1 MSIIQRL
8 PSNLINQI
16 AAGEVIER
24 PASVVKEL
32 VENAIDAGATQV
44 DVVLRDGGK
53 SYISVMDNGTGMDPE
68 DLRLSIERHATSKLS
83 HKDLFNIATLGF
95 RGEALPSIGA
105 ISRLTLTS
113 RTKNSDQGWSLSVE
127 GGTVQDCIPAAAH
140 MGTKIEVRDLFFA
153 VPARLK
159 FLKTTPVET
168 QHVTDHLQR
177 LALAYPQCG
186 FSLTTDQKL
195 SFSYEPQA
203 TSREGLLNRI
213 TQIMGNKFEN
223 DSLALDVSRDDHL
236 LSGFIG
242 LPTLN
247 RTNTQLQFL
256 FVNGRPVKDKLFAA
270 CIRAAYQDFLAH
282 DRHPL
287 LCLYLTAPGR
297 SLDVNVHP
305 AKIEVRF
312 QDTQFVRGFLISSIK
327 QALAGMQHR
336 SASTVAE
343 EALTAFRPK
352 EVFHQMNLGSS
363 PRPSSYNPSF
373 LTPSKNPAMSFTPF
387 QTKALP
393 IMESSSVMAPTINQ
407 AEKTP
412 ADSTT
417 FPLGAACAQLHENYI
432 VAQTQDGLVIVD
444 QHAAHERIVYE
455 QLKQDVSQHKVKS
468 QILLIPEVVELPKK
482 EYEALINSQEPL
494 NQFGIVLESF
504 GESSILIRE
513 VPSLLAHSNI
523 ALLIKDLAEEL
534 ASGGEGLT
542 IQKKINEI
550 CSSLACHGSV
560 RSGRRLSLSEMN
572 ELLRQMEQTPYSGQC
587 NHGRPT
593 QIELKLK
600 DIEKLFGRR

>member
-32 VENAIDAGATQV
+32 VENAIDAGATQI
-44 DVVLRDGGK
+44 DVILRDGGK
-53 SYISVMDNGTGMDPE
+53 SYISVVDNGMGMGPE

-105 ISRLTLTS
+105 ISRVNITS
-113 RTKNSDQGWSLSVE
+113 RTQNSDQGWSLSVE
-127 GGTVQDCIPAAAH
+127 GGLVQDCIPAPAH
-140 MGTKIEVRDLFFA
+140 VGTKIEVRDLFFA

-177 LALAYPQCG
+177 LALAYPQCA
-186 FSLTTDQKL
+186 FSLTADQKL
-195 SFSYEPQA
+195 IFSYEAQES
-203 TSREGLLNRI
+203 SRAGLLGRI
-213 TQIMGNKFEN
+213 TQVMGNKFEN
-223 DSLALDVSRDDHL
+223 DALPLDASRDDYL

-247 RTNTQLQFL
+247 RTNTQLQFV
-256 FVNGRPVKDKLFAA
+256 FVNGRPVKDKLFSAS
-270 CIRAAYQDFLAH
+270 IRAAYQDFLAY

-287 LCLYLTAPGR
+287 LCLYLTAPSR
-297 SLDVNVHP
+297 SVDVNVHP

-312 QDTQFVRGFLISSIK
+312 QDPQFIRGFLISTLK
-327 QALAGMQHR
+327 QTLAGMQHR
-336 SASTVAE
+336 AASTGST

-352 EVFHQMNLGSS
+352 EIFHQLDLGSN
-363 PRPSSYNPSF
+363 PSSTSYSSPF
-373 LTPSKNPAMSFTPF
+373 LTPSKNPAMAFTPF
-387 QTKALP
+387 GSSPSSFKEGRSEVVEAAP
-393 IMESSSVMAPTINQ
+393 VEEIMQSH
-407 AEKTP
+407 
-412 ADSTT
+412 TT
-417 FPLGAACAQLHENYI
+417 SFPLGAACAQLHENYI

-455 QLKQDVSQHKVKS
+455 RLKQDVSQHKVKS
-468 QILLIPEVVELPKK
+468 QILLIPEVIELPKK
-482 EYEALINSQEPL
+482 EYDVLIKNQEYMT
-494 NQFGIVLESF
+494 QFGIILESF
-504 GESSILIRE
+504 GESSVLVRE
-513 VPSLLAHSNI
+513 VPVLLAQSNI
-523 ALLIKDLAEEL
+523 SRLIKDLAEEL
-534 ASGGEGLT
+534 TSEGEGIT
-542 IQKKINEI
+542 IQQKINEI
-550 CSSLACHGSV
+550 CSSMACHGSV

-572 ELLRQMEQTPYSGQC
+572 DLLRQMEQTPYSGQC